1 MEWVPP
7 QRDKRSGQEK
17 FSDAAI
23 QTCLTLKV
31 LSSMPLHQTTG
42 FVQSLLRLDGMDW
55 EAPDFSSLCIRQKN
69 LNVSLRYRGSKVP
82 LNLLIDNTGIK
93 AEGEGE

>member
-1 MEWVPP
+1 MSDTEDPVWHASPSNNWVRP
-7 QRDKRSGQEK
+7 KLV
-17 FSDAAI
+17 
-23 QTCLTLKV
+23 C
-31 LSSMPLHQTTG
+31 
-42 FVQSLLRLDGMDW
+42 LDGLDW

-93 AEGEGE
+93 AEAEGE